1 MARPSLASCSL
12 RTKTRRMALPAMG
25 LRTSNDKT
33 MSIQICAGLS
43 VFVCDNLVFRG
54 DLIAL
59 NRKHTAGLNLR
70 TELAG
75 AVVRFHDHFGRL
87 TGEITQLKARQLAD
101 PTAKAIIHDVFAG
114 GLMPLRFLPEVSQAY
129 FEPVLPDFAPRTAW
143 SLHNAFTAAA
153 KAMP

>member
-1 MARPSLASCSL
+1 VELL
-12 RTKTRRMALPAMG
+12 L
-25 LRTSNDKT
+25 
-33 MSIQICAGLS
+33 
-43 VFVCDNLVFRG
+43 
-54 DLIAL
+54 
-59 NRKHTAGLNLR
+59 HAGLNLR

-101 PTAKAIIHDVFAG
+101 PQAKAIIHDVFAG

-153 KAMP
+153 KAMPISTRLPATQAIGRLFGMSSVRELPEAA